1 MKESYDVIIV
11 GAGPAGTTAARFA
24 AIGGAKVLVLEKDR
38 EVGVPVRCGEA
49 VDHEGIV
56 QFIQPD
62 KKFVAAEIHN
72 FKLVAPN
79 GKVVQPNI
87 EGIGYVLD
95 RKVFDYELARI
106 AADEGAE
113 IVTKAYV
120 DGLTR
125 NDGTIT
131 GVTVQ
136 YHGEKLSL
144 KSKLVI
150 GADGVES
157 RVGRWAGIDTTV
169 SMHDMESAAQ
179 VTAANVDVEED
190 TCYFY
195 FGEKYAPG
203 GYLWVFPKGNKTA
216 NIGLAVAADLSKK
229 KHALKF
235 LDEFM
240 AENFPG
246 ASILTKLAGGVPC
259 AETLDKM
266 TGPGLMLVGDAA
278 HQVNPVSG
286 GGIIS
291 GMIAGKI
298 AGKVAADVI
307 KRNDMALLGNYEKE
321 WRDSLGVR
329 HQRYYRIKKVIYKFK
344 DSDLDSIANEI
355 SILPQKQQSLGN
367 LFKQAV
373 IKHPSL
379 IIDVMKLFF
388 SSGPFGA

>member
-1 MKESYDVIIV
+1 MRDSYDVVVV
-11 GAGPAGTTAARFA
+11 GAGPSGSTAARYA
-24 AIGGAKVLVLEKDR
+24 AMNGAKVLVLEKDR

-49 VDHEGIV
+49 VDHEGLI
-56 QFIQPD
+56 QFLQPD
-62 KKFVAAEIHN
+62 KKFIAAEIRN

-79 GKVVQPNI
+79 GKVVKPNI
-87 EGIGYVLD
+87 EGVGYILD

-113 IVTKAYV
+113 VITKAYV
-120 DGLTR
+120 DGITR
-125 NDGTIT
+125 NDGTVS
-131 GVTVQ
+131 GVSVQ
-136 YHGEKLSL
+136 YHGEQLL
-144 KSKLVI
+144 IKSKIVI

-179 VTAANVDVEED
+179 VTAANIDVEDD

-195 FGEKYAPG
+195 FGQRYAPG
-203 GYLWVFPKGNKTA
+203 GYLWIFPKGNKTA
-216 NIGLAVAADLSKK
+216 NIGLGVAADESKK
-229 KHALKF
+229 KHALRF

-240 AENFPG
+240 QENFPD

-259 AETLDKM
+259 AESLEKM
-266 TGPGLMLVGDAA
+266 TANGLMLVGDAA

-291 GMIAGKI
+291 GMIGGRIAGKI
-298 AGKVAADVI
+298 AAQIVAQNNMSLMED
-307 KRNDMALLGNYEKE
+307 YEKE
-321 WRDSLGVR
+321 WKGSLGDR
-329 HQRYYRIKKVIYKFK
+329 HDRYYKIKKVIYKFR
-344 DSDLDSIANEI
+344 DNDLDSIADAI
-355 SILPQKQQSLGN
+355 TKLPEAQQTLGN

-379 IIDVMKLFF
+379 IVDVMKLFF
-388 SSGPFGA
+388 S

>member
-1 MKESYDVIIV
+1 MKASYDVIVV
-11 GAGPAGTTAARFA
+11 GAGPAGSTAAQHA
-24 AIGGAKVLVLEKDR
+24 AMGGANVLLLEKDR

-49 VDHEGIV
+49 VDHEGLV
-56 QFIQPD
+56 RFLQPD
-62 KKFVAAEIHN
+62 KKFIAAEIRN
-72 FKLVAPN
+72 FKLIAPD
-79 GKVVQPNI
+79 GTVVKPNI
-87 EGIGYVLD
+87 EGVGYVLD
-95 RKVFDYELARI
+95 RKVFDYELARM
-106 AADEGAE
+106 AADQGAE
-113 IVTKAYV
+113 VVTKAYV
-120 DGLTR
+120 DGLTM
-125 NDGTIT
+125 NDGTVNGI
-131 GVTVQ
+131 TVQ
-136 YHGEKLSL
+136 YHGERLTIKG
-144 KSKLVI
+144 KIVI

-216 NIGLAVAADLSKK
+216 NIGLGVAADMSKK

-240 AENFPG
+240 RDNFPN
-246 ASILTKLAGGVPC
+246 ASVLTTLAGGVPC
-259 AETLDKM
+259 AETLERM
-266 TGPGLMLVGDAA
+266 TMPGLMLVGDAA

-291 GMIAGKI
+291 GMIGGKI
-298 AGKVAADVI
+298 AGEVASEIV
-307 KRNDMALLGNYEKE
+307 KSGDMYLLRRYEKE
-321 WRDSLGVR
+321 WEDSLGAR
-329 HQRYYRIKKVIYKFK
+329 HHRYYQIKKVIYKFK
-344 DSDLDSIANEI
+344 DDDLDSIAHEI
-355 SILPQKQQSLGN
+355 SKRPDKDQTLGN

-373 IKHPSL
+373 VKHPSL

-388 SSGPFGA
+388 S

>member
-1 MKESYDVIIV
+1 MKDTYDVIIV
-11 GAGPAGTTAARFA
+11 GGGPAGTTAARYA
-24 AIGGAKVLVLEKDR
+24 ATGGADVLLLEKDR
-38 EVGVPVRCGEA
+38 EIGVPVRCGEA
-49 VDHEGIV
+49 VDHEGLAP
-56 QFIQPD
+56 FIEPD
-62 KKFVAAEIHN
+62 RKFVAAEIRN

-79 GKVVQPNI
+79 GTVVKPNI
-87 EGIGYVLD
+87 EGLGYVLD
-95 RKVFDYELARI
+95 RKVFDYELARN

-113 IVTKAYV
+113 IITKAYV
-120 DGLTR
+120 DGVEKS
-125 NDGTIT
+125 DGAVT

-136 YHGEKLSL
+136 YHGERLSL
-144 KSKLVI
+144 RSRIVI

-179 VTAANVDVEED
+179 VTAANIDVEQD

-203 GYLWVFPKGNKTA
+203 GYLWVFPKGNNTA
-216 NIGLAVAADLSKK
+216 NIGLAVAADRSKQ

-240 AENFPG
+240 RESFPR

-259 AETLDKM
+259 AETLTKM
-266 TGPGLMLVGDAA
+266 TLSGLMLVGDAA

-298 AGKVAADVI
+298 AGTIAAQVV
-307 KRNDMALLGNYEKE
+307 KRNDMSLLEEYEKD
-321 WRDSLGVR
+321 WQSSLGTR
-329 HQRYYRIKKVIYKFK
+329 HHRYYKIKKVIYKFR
-344 DSDLDSIANEI
+344 DSELNSIAAEI
-355 SILPQKQQSLGN
+355 SKLPESQQTLGA

-373 IKHPSL
+373 MKHPML
-379 IIDVMKLFF
+379 IVDVMKLFF
-388 SSGPFGA
+388 S

>member
-1 MKESYDVIIV
+1 MKDSYDVIIV
-11 GAGPAGTTAARFA
+11 GAGPAGSTAARYA
-24 AIGGAKVLVLEKDR
+24 AKGGADVLVLEKDR

-56 QFIQPD
+56 QFIEPD
-62 KKFVAAEIHN
+62 KKFVAAEIRN

-79 GKVVQPNI
+79 GKTVKPKI
-87 EGIGYVLD
+87 EGVGYVLD

-113 IVTKAYV
+113 VITKAYV
-120 DGLTR
+120 DGLMKD
-125 NDGTIT
+125 DGVVK
-131 GVTVQ
+131 GVTIQ
-136 YHGEKLSL
+136 YHGDRLSI
-144 KSKLVI
+144 KSKIVI

-169 SMHDMESAAQ
+169 TMHDMESAAQ

-195 FGEKYAPG
+195 FGQRYAPG
-203 GYLWVFPKGNKTA
+203 GYLWIFPKGNRTA
-216 NIGLAVAADLSKK
+216 NIGLGIAADESKK

-240 AENFPG
+240 QEKYPH

-259 AETLDKM
+259 AESLEKM
-266 TGPGLMLVGDAA
+266 TAPGLMLVGDAA

-291 GMIAGKI
+291 GMIGGRI
-298 AGKVAADVI
+298 AGQIAAEIIRSSDTS
-307 KRNDMALLGNYEKE
+307 LLSRYENE
-321 WRDSLGVR
+321 WKNSLGGR
-329 HQRYYRIKKVIYKFK
+329 HDRYYKIKKVIYKFR
-344 DSDLDSIANEI
+344 DSDLNSIADEI
-355 SILPQKQQSLGN
+355 TKLPEDQQTLGN

-373 IKHPSL
+373 IRHPML
-379 IIDVMKLFF
+379 IVDVMKLFF
-388 SSGPFGA
+388 S

>member
-1 MKESYDVIIV
+1 MKASYDVIVV
-11 GAGPAGTTAARFA
+11 GAGPAGSTAAQHA
-24 AIGGAKVLVLEKDR
+24 AMGGADVLLLEKDR

-49 VDHEGIV
+49 VDHEGLV
-56 QFIQPD
+56 RFLQPD
-62 KKFVAAEIHN
+62 KKFIAAEIRN
-72 FKLVAPN
+72 FKLIAPD
-79 GKVVQPNI
+79 GTVVKPNI
-87 EGIGYVLD
+87 EGVGYVLD
-95 RKVFDYELARI
+95 RKVFDYELARM
-106 AADEGAE
+106 AADQGAE
-113 IVTKAYV
+113 VVTKAYV
-120 DGLTR
+120 DGLTM
-125 NDGTIT
+125 NDGTVNGI
-131 GVTVQ
+131 TVQ
-136 YHGEKLSL
+136 YHGERLTIKG
-144 KSKLVI
+144 KIVI

-216 NIGLAVAADLSKK
+216 NIGLGVAADMSKK

-240 AENFPG
+240 RDNFPN
-246 ASILTKLAGGVPC
+246 ASVLTTLAGGVPC
-259 AETLDKM
+259 AETLERM
-266 TGPGLMLVGDAA
+266 TMPGLMLVGDAA

-291 GMIAGKI
+291 GMIGGKI
-298 AGKVAADVI
+298 AGEVASEIV
-307 KRNDMALLGNYEKE
+307 KSGDMYLLRRYEKE
-321 WRDSLGVR
+321 WEDSLGAR
-329 HQRYYRIKKVIYKFK
+329 HHRYYQIKKVIYKFK
-344 DSDLDSIANEI
+344 DDDLDSIAHEI
-355 SILPQKQQSLGN
+355 SKRPDKDQTLGN

-373 IKHPSL
+373 VKHPSL

-388 SSGPFGA
+388 S

>member
-1 MKESYDVIIV
+1 MKDSYDVIVV
-11 GAGPAGTTAARFA
+11 GAGPAGATAARFA
-24 AIGGAKVLVLEKDR
+24 ANGGAKVLVLEKDR

-49 VDHEGIV
+49 VDHEGLV
-56 QFIQPD
+56 QFLQPN
-62 KKFVAAEIHN
+62 KKFVAAEIRN

-79 GKVVQPNI
+79 GKVVKPNI
-87 EGIGYVLD
+87 EGVGYVLD

-113 IVTKAYV
+113 VVTKAYV
-120 DGLTR
+120 DGVTR
-125 NDGTIT
+125 DDGTVT
-131 GVTVQ
+131 GISVQ
-136 YHGEKLSL
+136 YHGERLTI
-144 KSKLVI
+144 KSKIVI

-179 VTAANVDVEED
+179 VTAANIDVEDD

-195 FGEKYAPG
+195 FGQKYAPG
-203 GYLWVFPKGNKTA
+203 GYLWIFPKGNKTA
-216 NIGLAVAADLSKK
+216 NIGLGVAADESKK
-229 KHALKF
+229 KHALRF

-240 AENFPG
+240 QETFPE

-259 AETLDKM
+259 AESLEKM
-266 TGPGLMLVGDAA
+266 TLPGLMLVGDAA

-291 GMIAGKI
+291 GMIGGKI
-298 AGKVAADVI
+298 AGMVAAEIV
-307 KRNDMALLGNYEKE
+307 RQNEMSLMAHYEKE
-321 WRDSLGVR
+321 WKDSLGSR
-329 HQRYYRIKKVIYKFK
+329 HDRYYKIKKVIYKFK
-344 DSDLDSIANEI
+344 DNDLNSIADEI
-355 SILPQKQQSLGN
+355 TKLPETQQTLGN

-373 IKHPSL
+373 IKHPTL

-388 SSGPFGA
+388 A

>member
-1 MKESYDVIIV
+1 MKGSYDVIVV
-11 GAGPAGTTAARFA
+11 GAGPAGSTAARYA
-24 AIGGAKVLVLEKDR
+24 AMGGARVIMLEKDR

-49 VDHEGIV
+49 VDHEGLAP
-56 QFIQPD
+56 FIQPD
-62 KKFVAAEIHN
+62 EKFLAARISN
-72 FKLVAPN
+72 FKLIAPN
-79 GKVVQPNI
+79 GSTVRPNI
-87 EGIGYVLD
+87 EGLGYVLD
-95 RKVFDYELARI
+95 RKVFDYELARL

-113 IVTKAYV
+113 VVTKAYV
-120 DGLTR
+120 EGVTHTDGAI
-125 NDGTIT
+125 D

-136 YHGEKLSL
+136 FHGQRITVKG
-144 KSKLVI
+144 KIVI

-179 VTAANVDVEED
+179 VTAANIDVEQD

-216 NIGLAVAADLSKK
+216 NIGLAIAADRSRQ

-240 AENFPG
+240 AEKFPQ
-246 ASILTKLAGGVPC
+246 AAILTKLAGGVPC
-259 AETLDKM
+259 AETLNKITM
-266 TGPGLMLVGDAA
+266 PGLMLIGDAA

-291 GMIAGKI
+291 GMIAGKLAGTI
-298 AGKVAADVI
+298 AAEIVRG
-307 KRNDMALLGNYEKE
+307 NDMSLLNKYEKE
-321 WRDSLGVR
+321 WQDSLGAR
-329 HQRYYRIKKVIYKFK
+329 HHRYYKIKKVIYKFK
-344 DSDLDSIANEI
+344 DDDLNGIAAEM
-355 SILPQKQQSLGN
+355 SKLPQRQQTLGA

-373 IKHPSL
+373 RKHPAL

-388 SSGPFGA
+388 S

>member
-1 MKESYDVIIV
+1 MRDSYDVIVV
-11 GAGPAGTTAARFA
+11 GGGPAGTTAARYA
-24 AIGGAKVLVLEKDR
+24 AMGGAKVLVLEKDR
-38 EVGVPVRCGEA
+38 EIGVPVRCGEA
-49 VDHEGIV
+49 VDHEGLAP
-56 QFIQPD
+56 FIQPD
-62 KKFVAAEIHN
+62 KKFVAAEIKS
-72 FKLVAPN
+72 FMLIAPD
-79 GKVVQPNI
+79 GSIVKPNI
-87 EGIGYVLD
+87 EGLGYVLD

-120 DGLTR
+120 DGIER
-125 NDGTIT
+125 NDRSIT

-136 YHGEKLSL
+136 YQGEHLLL
-144 KSKLVI
+144 KSKIVI

-179 VTAANVDVEED
+179 VTAANVDVEQD

-203 GYLWVFPKGNKTA
+203 GYLWVFPKGNRTA
-216 NIGLAVAADLSKK
+216 NVGLAVAADMSKQ

-240 AENFPG
+240 AEKFPH
-246 ASILTKLAGGVPC
+246 ASVLTKLAGGVPC
-259 AETLDKM
+259 AETLEKITM
-266 TGPGLMLVGDAA
+266 PGLMLVGDAA

-291 GMIAGKI
+291 GMIAGKM
-298 AGKVAADVI
+298 AGRIAADI
-307 KRNDMALLGNYEKE
+307 ARNNDMSLIGQYEKE
-321 WRDSLGVR
+321 WEDSLGAR
-329 HQRYYRIKKVIYKFK
+329 HHRYYNIKKVIYKFK
-344 DSDLDSIANEI
+344 DSELNSIAAEM
-355 SILPQKQQSLGN
+355 SKLPENQQTLGA

-373 IKHPSL
+373 VKHPTL
-379 IIDVMKLFF
+379 IFDVMKLFF
-388 SSGPFGA
+388 T

>member
-1 MKESYDVIIV
+1 MKDSYDVIVV
-11 GAGPAGTTAARFA
+11 GGGPAGTTAARYA
-24 AIGGAKVLVLEKDR
+24 ALGGAKVLVLEKDR

-49 VDHEGIV
+49 VDHEGLAP
-56 QFIQPD
+56 FIQPD
-62 KKFVAAEIHN
+62 EKFIASHITN
-72 FKLVAPN
+72 FKLISPD
-79 GKVVQPNI
+79 GSVVQPNI
-87 EGIGYVLD
+87 QGLGYVLD

-113 IVTKAYV
+113 VVTRAYV
-120 DGLTR
+120 DGVTR
-125 NDGTIT
+125 NDGTVT
-131 GVTVQ
+131 GVTLQ
-136 YHGEKLSL
+136 YHGDHITLN
-144 KSKLVI
+144 SKIVI

-179 VTAANVDVEED
+179 VTAANVDVEPD
-190 TCYFY
+190 TCLFY

-216 NIGLAVAADLSKK
+216 NIGLAVAADRSRQ

-240 AENFPG
+240 TENFHS
-246 ASILTKLAGGVPC
+246 ASVLTKLAGGVPC
-259 AETLDKM
+259 AETLARTTM
-266 TGPGLMLVGDAA
+266 PGLMLVGDAA

-298 AGKVAADVI
+298 AGRIAAEAI
-307 KRNDMALLGNYEKE
+307 KKNNMNLLEDYECEWNDSVGA
-321 WRDSLGVR
+321 R
-329 HQRYYRIKKVIYKFK
+329 HHRYYRIKKVIYKFK
-344 DSDLDSIANEI
+344 DDDLNSIAHEM
-355 SILPQKQQSLGN
+355 SKYPPLEQTLGN

-388 SSGPFGA
+388 S

>member
-1 MKESYDVIIV
+1 MKEQYDVVVV
-11 GAGPAGTTAARFA
+11 GAGPAGSTAARFA
-24 AIGGAKVLVLEKDR
+24 AKEGAKVLMLEKDR

-49 VDHEGIV
+49 VNHEGLI
-56 QFIQPD
+56 QFLEPD
-62 KKFVAAEIHN
+62 KKFVAAEIRN

-79 GKVVQPNI
+79 GKVVKPNI
-87 EGIGYVLD
+87 DGVGYVLD

-113 IVTKAYV
+113 VVTKAYV
-120 DGLTR
+120 DGIVR
-125 NDGTIT
+125 NNGSIA
-131 GVTVQ
+131 GVNVQ
-136 YHGEKLSL
+136 YHGDRLTI
-144 KSKLVI
+144 KSRIVI

-157 RVGRWAGIDTTV
+157 RIGRWAGIDTTV
-169 SMHDMESAAQ
+169 SMHDMETAAQ
-179 VTAANVDVEED
+179 VTAANIDVEQD

-195 FGEKYAPG
+195 FGQKYAPG
-203 GYLWVFPKGNKTA
+203 GYLWIFPKGNKSA
-216 NIGLAVAADLSKK
+216 NIGLGVAADESKK

-240 AENFPG
+240 LENFPN

-259 AETLDKM
+259 AESLEKM
-266 TGPGLMLVGDAA
+266 SMPGLMLVGDAA

-291 GMIAGKI
+291 GMIGGKI
-298 AGKVAADVI
+298 AGKVAAEIV
-307 KRNDMALLGNYEKE
+307 KRNDMSLTEHYEKE
-321 WRDSLGVR
+321 WRNSLGGR
-329 HQRYYRIKKVIYKFK
+329 HDRYYKIKKVIYKFK
-344 DSDLDSIANEI
+344 DNDLNSIADEI
-355 SILPQKQQSLGN
+355 TKLPEAQQTLGS

-388 SSGPFGA
+388 T

>member
-1 MKESYDVIIV
+1 MKDSYDVIVV
-11 GAGPAGTTAARFA
+11 GAGPAGATAARFA
-24 AIGGAKVLVLEKDR
+24 ANGGAKVLVLEKDR

-49 VDHEGIV
+49 VDHEGLV
-56 QFIQPD
+56 QFLQPN
-62 KKFVAAEIHN
+62 KKFVAAEIRN

-79 GKVVQPNI
+79 GKVVKPNI
-87 EGIGYVLD
+87 EGVGYVLD

-113 IVTKAYV
+113 VVTKAYV
-120 DGLTR
+120 DGVTR
-125 NDGTIT
+125 DDGTVT
-131 GVTVQ
+131 GISVQ
-136 YHGEKLSL
+136 YHGERLTI
-144 KSKLVI
+144 KSKIVI

-179 VTAANVDVEED
+179 VTAANINVEDD

-195 FGEKYAPG
+195 FGQKYAPG
-203 GYLWVFPKGNKTA
+203 GYLWIFPKGNKTA
-216 NIGLAVAADLSKK
+216 NIGLGVAADESKK
-229 KHALKF
+229 KHALRF

-240 AENFPG
+240 QETFPE

-259 AETLDKM
+259 AESLEKM
-266 TGPGLMLVGDAA
+266 TLPGLMLVGDAA

-291 GMIAGKI
+291 GMIGGKI
-298 AGKVAADVI
+298 AGMVAAEIV
-307 KRNDMALLGNYEKE
+307 RQNEMSLMAHYEKE
-321 WRDSLGVR
+321 WKDSLGSR
-329 HQRYYRIKKVIYKFK
+329 HDRYYKIKKVIYKFK
-344 DSDLDSIANEI
+344 DNDLNSIADEI
-355 SILPQKQQSLGN
+355 TKLPETQQTLGN

-373 IKHPSL
+373 IKHPTL

-388 SSGPFGA
+388 A